1 MGKTQLWV
9 LSSLNL
15 CNFPSRRSLRSLS
28 CYFVVSLCVY
38 ICVCGK
44 ILQAALQCHHITTG
58 GWVSPRAALWVA
70 SHPCVCV
77 WERER
82 GRESITS
89 TSHTRPAALLTHQW
103 LWPCPDA
110 RYSLS
115 HLFLLSLSI
124 FIIIAP
130 ARLMIL
136 PHKLCCFSWMLS
148 KSYRLFVVEDRKRF
162 QSLHR
167 KCSCSHRCW
176 YTQYYR
182 QANNC

>member
-1 MGKTQLWV
+1 MYIYVCVAESFRQLYSATT
-9 LSSLNL
+9 LQL
-15 CNFPSRRSLRSLS
+15 
-28 CYFVVSLCVY
+28 VVESPPGRH
-38 ICVCGK
+38 CGW
-44 ILQAALQCHHITTG
+44 LAT
-58 GWVSPRAALWVA
+58 P
-70 SHPCVCV
+70 VCV

-103 LWPCPDA
+103 LWPCPDV

-167 KCSCSHRCW
+167 KCSCSHGQHRCW